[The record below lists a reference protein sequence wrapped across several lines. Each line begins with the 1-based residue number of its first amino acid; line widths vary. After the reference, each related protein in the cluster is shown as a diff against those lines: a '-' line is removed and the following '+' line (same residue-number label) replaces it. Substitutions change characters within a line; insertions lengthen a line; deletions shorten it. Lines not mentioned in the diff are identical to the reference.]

1 MHVFDTVHTNPSA
14 NTMCLYFIPLFI
26 FFLRD
31 RVSEAGG
38 PPADPAG
45 AVLTEPVSTNFGAK
59 PSGENSG
66 QFVSTEALPKV
77 GFMTIQKRARR

>member
-1 MHVFDTVHTNPSA
+1 MPVFYSFV
-14 NTMCLYFIPLFI
+14 Y

-38 PPADPAG
+38 LPEDLPG
-45 AVLTEPVSTNFGAK
+45 AVLTELVSTNFGAK